1 MEDLDPVTNASLAT
15 ESAGPGPSG
24 ASLRHAPRAM
34 DGHLDALTA
43 ETTILSQLALELTVP
58 MAFTTCCGQ
67 LEAVA
72 QRSTVKPRMVT
83 GSSLRRCDGSSLS
96 NRSNSPLNMSSLD
109 SSITRSGRDQAT
121 NTCLS
126 SWR

>member
-1 MEDLDPVTNASLAT
+1 MRIWDPVTNASLAT
-15 ESAGPGPSG
+15 ESAGPGPSR

-58 MAFTTCCGQ
+58 MAFTTCCGR

-83 GSSLRRCDGSSLS
+83 G
-96 NRSNSPLNMSSLD
+96 
-109 SSITRSGRDQAT
+109 
-121 NTCLS
+121 
-126 SWR
+126 